1 MALTIYRDTKSSQN
15 LILSLSVRYAK
26 RLNPLKCAY
35 FDRLQAA
42 VILIKGL
49 LSKYAKLI
57 IWKSLALTKER
68 MVPICLNT
76 VTTTQNLVS

>member
-1 MALTIYRDTKSSQN
+1 MAFTVYRDTLLSPN
-15 LILSLSVRYAK
+15 LLLSLFVRYAK

-42 VILIKGL
+42 VVLVKGLGL

-57 IWKSLALTKER
+57 TF
-68 MVPICLNT
+68 
-76 VTTTQNLVS
+76 

>member
-15 LILSLSVRYAK
+15 LLPSLSVMCAR

-35 FDRLQAA
+35 FDRLKAA
-42 VILIKGL
+42 VILINGL

-57 IWKSLALTKER
+57 ILKIYRPNIVIITIINVL
-68 MVPICLNT
+68 
-76 VTTTQNLVS
+76 